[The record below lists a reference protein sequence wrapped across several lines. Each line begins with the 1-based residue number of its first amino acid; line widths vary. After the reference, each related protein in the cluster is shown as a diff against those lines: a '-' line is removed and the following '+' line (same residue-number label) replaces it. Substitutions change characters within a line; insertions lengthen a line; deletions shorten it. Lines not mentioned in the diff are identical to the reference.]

1 MEVAR
6 AMDYQKLFRSTEK
19 NGFNRDDVIR
29 YMEETERNTQS
40 AQAELKDQIE
50 LLTQSREEL
59 TQEVSAFSSH
69 VEELEQQL
77 KEEKERVRKVSSM
90 RDYLYT
96 ELEQKQQELDE
107 EVKARQDDLVACK
120 REIERYLVQKKKMRK
135 QIEELSVK
143 NQKYDEL
150 QGNLKRIRMKAE
162 AEAYQMVETAKEQSM
177 DAISVVDDVVEEISV
192 FRSDVGKIREDI
204 QIGPETAKDRLNALY
219 DSLDRYVGKLQ
230 GIKERF
236 YEAHHLPLLE
246 EDYQYIGIVPGG
258 PQENS
263 ESAEAEEELPSG
275 GGQEN
280 LLPIPEPVPGS
291 SSHTVLYRET
301 SLEDG
306 EDNCQEAADE

>member
-1 MEVAR
+1 
-6 AMDYQKLFRSTEK
+6 
-19 NGFNRDDVIR
+19 
-29 YMEETERNTQS
+29 
-40 AQAELKDQIE
+40 
-50 LLTQSREEL
+50 
-59 TQEVSAFSSH
+59 
-69 VEELEQQL
+69 
-77 KEEKERVRKVSSM
+77 M

-291 SSHTVLYRET
+291 GSQT